1 MRLPIK
7 KLLYTNL
14 IFSSIIGG
22 PTKGDSRLITYDEAK
37 PHSSRAKTQNWI
49 RFNGPYD
56 DATTDESSLSLDR
69 NNFRIKKIWELS
81 KGEGYASPAIF
92 NNHLILFH
100 LENGFEIIES
110 RNAETG
116 KIRWIYKYPAEYRDR
131 YGYSNGP
138 RSSPLIWDNCVYAH
152 GVTAWL
158 TCLELETGK
167 LLWKRDLKNEFLIP
181 DYFFGK
187 GSNPIVSANSLILNI
202 GGKKNDC
209 VVGFD
214 LKTGKTLWTTKDN
227 WGASYSS
234 PVKAK
239 INGREICAVFTG
251 GESRPPTGGLI
262 ILDSKNGQKLARF
275 PWRSE
280 MYESA
285 NASPP
290 VVVSQNR
297 FFISECYE
305 KGGVLV
311 EFDENFSPKIIWHK
325 PELNV
330 HWMTPIYHEGFIFGI
345 SGRHQRGA
353 AVFCVEAKT
362 GLIKWKDRVSWK
374 DTIDGRVLNLE
385 LFRGSML
392 KVNDYY
398 LALSEIGSLVL
409 LDMDE
414 NGWDLLGKQQLF
426 FAPGTWTLPA
436 LSNGLLYVMQN
447 EKDRASGM
455 GPRILCFDIRSP

>member
-1 MRLPIK
+1 VRLPIK
-7 KLLYTNL
+7 KPTYIFL
-14 IFSSIIGG
+14 IFAVVLG
-22 PTKGDSRLITYDEAK
+22 TDTRGDSRLITYDKAK
-37 PHSSRAKTQNWI
+37 PRLSNALVQNWI

-56 DATTDESSLSLDR
+56 NATTKDTSIALDK
-69 NNFRIKKIWELS
+69 NKFKIKKIWELS

-100 LENGFEIIES
+100 LQNGFEIIES
-110 RNAETG
+110 RDAETG
-116 KIRWIYKYPAEYRDR
+116 KIRWSHKYPAEYRDR

-138 RSSPLIWDNCVYAH
+138 RASPLIWDGCVYAH

-167 LLWKRDLKNEFLIP
+167 LLWERDLKKEFLIP

-202 GGKKNDC
+202 GGQKNDC
-209 VVGFD
+209 VAGFD
-214 LKTGKTLWTTKDN
+214 LKNGKTLWITKDA

-239 INGREICAVFTG
+239 INGRDTCIFFTG
-251 GESRPPTGGLI
+251 GESRPPTGGLL
-262 ILDSKNGQKLARF
+262 ILDSETGQKLARF
-275 PWRSE
+275 PWRSK

-297 FFISECYE
+297 VFISECYE

-330 HWMTPIYHEGFIFGI
+330 HWMTPIYHEGLIFGV

-362 GLIKWKDRVSWK
+362 GLIRWKERVSWK
-374 DTIDGRVLNLE
+374 DTINDQVLNLE
-385 LFRGSML
+385 LFRGSIL
-392 KVNDYY
+392 KINDYY
-398 LALSEIGSLVL
+398 LALSEIGSLIL
-409 LDMDE
+409 LNMDE
-414 NGWDLLGKQQLF
+414 NGWNLLGKQQLF

-447 EKDRASGM
+447 EKDRMSGM
-455 GPRILCFDIRSP
+455 EPRVLCFDLRKP